1 MAEET
6 WVGKS
11 VHRVDGQAKV
21 QGALVYSSDVYT
33 EGMLHCRPVLAP
45 HPHARIKAI
54 HMEEALAVPGVV
66 RVLTAA
72 DVPGKNE
79 YSFLNDREVL
89 CEKTRYIGDMIAV
102 VVAETE
108 YAARMGAEK
117 VTSDFEPLTI
127 ITDPER
133 VIQGGYDV
141 QVQDT
146 GDISKEIHYARG
158 DIDATFEGEGMV
170 VLEQDYT
177 LQMMDHAFLETE
189 AAAAFPE
196 NGGVRII
203 SGAQS
208 ACYNQFQVAEALGLP
223 IEKVVTV
230 EPQTGGAFGGK
241 ANLTVHI
248 VTALAAI
255 LTGKPCRMVW
265 TRKERFLAGIKRH
278 PLKIWLKSAA
288 TREGKL
294 AGLQAKIVIDTGAY
308 NELGLVL
315 MDTAVENI
323 TGPYKIP
330 NVKIDSWLVYTNNA
344 AAGAFRGLGAPEACM
359 AIESHMSQVAE
370 LLQMDPIEF
379 RQRNL
384 AKQGDLHGAGHT
396 LLAPL
401 GTAAALNRAAEHAI
415 WRDKAGAKTSPGSTI
430 KRGLGVGMGMKGY
443 SFGIGDSP
451 DYGTAIMELTPNGRL
466 LLKVGVL
473 EGGQGSLTVLT
484 QIAAEAFGCP
494 MDWVDMIAADTSQVL
509 DGGMTAASRMTYTAG
524 RALMRAAEELKVHIF
539 EIAAEDSG
547 LPAGQFRIKNG
558 VVVGPSGKTL
568 PLNYIAEAA
577 SKTLRAEVKDRV
589 PYSERPAAG
598 ALGSPH
604 VLYSSVTQV
613 VQVAVDTETGK
624 VEVEKVV
631 CFADVGKA
639 INPQGVE
646 GQCEGGIVQGL
657 GYALMEETFVEN
669 GVMLNP
675 DLSTYIIPTA
685 CDVPDIETV
694 LIEEPEDTG
703 PYGAKGI
710 GENATVP
717 TAPAIL
723 NAIADAIGVRF
734 TAMPVTPEKVLE
746 ALAAK
751 NRDIQVLL

>member
-11 VHRVDGQAKV
+11 VNRVDGQAKV
-21 QGALVYSSDVYT
+21 QGALVFSSDVLT
-33 EGMLHCRPVLAP
+33 SNMLHCRPVLAP
-45 HPHARIKAI
+45 HPHAIIKAI
-54 HMEEALAVPGVV
+54 HTSEALAVPGVV
-66 RVLTAA
+66 RVLTAG
-72 DVPGKNE
+72 DVTGKNE
-79 YSFLNDREVL
+79 YSYLNDRQVL
-89 CEKTRYIGDMIAV
+89 CDTVRYIGDMIAV

-108 YAARMGAEK
+108 HAAQLGAQK
-117 VTSDFEPLTI
+117 VTCDFEPLTI
-127 ITDPER
+127 ISDPQR
-133 VIQGGYDV
+133 VLQGEYDV
-141 QVQDT
+141 QVNEN
-146 GDISKEIHYARG
+146 GDIAKEIHYARG
-158 DIDATFEGEGMV
+158 DVEAAFAREDLM
-170 VLEQDYT
+170 VLERDYSM
-177 LQMMDHAFLETE
+177 QVMDHAFLETE
-189 AAAAFPE
+189 TAAAFPE

-208 ACYNQFQVAEALGLP
+208 ALYNQFQVSEALGLP
-223 IEKVVTV
+223 IEKVITV

-248 VTALAAI
+248 VTALAAT
-255 LTGKPCRMVW
+255 LTGKPCRMQW

-278 PLKIWLKSAA
+278 ALKITLKSAA
-288 TREGKL
+288 DRDGTL
-294 AGLQAKIVIDTGAY
+294 VALQVRAVIDTGAY
-308 NELGLVL
+308 NELGMVL
-315 MDTAVENI
+315 IDAVVENI

-330 NVKIDSWLVYTNNA
+330 NVKTDAWLVHTNNTN
-344 AAGAFRGLGAPEACM
+344 AGAFRGLGAPEACM

-370 LLQMDPIEF
+370 LLGMDAIAF

-401 GTAAALNRAAEHAI
+401 STDIALQQAADHTIWRGKAQLKKTAA
-415 WRDKAGAKTSPGSTI
+415 GAI
-430 KRGLGVGMGMKGY
+430 KRGLGVGIGMKGY

-451 DYGTAIMELTPNGRL
+451 DYGTAILELTPHGRL

-494 MDWVDMIAADTSQVL
+494 LEWVDVILADSSQVL

-524 RALMRAAEELKVHIF
+524 RAIMRAAQELHTQIF

-547 LPAGQFRIKNG
+547 LPADQFRVEAG
-558 VVVGPSGKTL
+558 QVVSSSGKTL
-568 PLNYIAEAA
+568 PLDYIAEAA
-577 SKTLRAEVKDRV
+577 SRTLRVEVKDRV
-589 PYSERPAAG
+589 PYSEQPATG
-598 ALGSPH
+598 ALAGPH
-604 VLYSSVTQV
+604 VLFSSVTQV
-613 VQVAVDTETGK
+613 AQVAVDTETGQIS
-624 VEVEKVV
+624 VEKVV
-631 CFADVGKA
+631 CFADIGRA

-657 GYALMEETFVEN
+657 GYALMEEVHLEN
-669 GVMLNP
+669 GAVLNP
-675 DLSTYIIPTA
+675 TLSTYLIPTA
-685 CDVPDIETV
+685 LDIPAIETV

-751 NRDIQVLL
+751 